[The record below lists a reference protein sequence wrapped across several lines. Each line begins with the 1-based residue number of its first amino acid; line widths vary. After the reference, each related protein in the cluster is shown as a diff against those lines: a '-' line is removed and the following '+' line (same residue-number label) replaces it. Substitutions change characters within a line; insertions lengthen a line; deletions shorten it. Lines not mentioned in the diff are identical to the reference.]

1 MQCEICGKESKGNMQ
16 LVTVD
21 HTELNACPNC
31 AKYGTEVHKP
41 TPAAATGA
49 SPRFGSVRTLQTS
62 QRRPRRDMYDTMGE
76 DIIDDYNDAIRNAR
90 LAKSWSQ
97 EELASETH
105 EKVILIKKIER
116 ADIIPE
122 DNVRA
127 KLERALNIKLTEG
140 TSSLSIDPLATGSG
154 GATLGDIVKIRHK

>member
-1 MQCEICGKESKGNMQ
+1 MQCEICGKESEGNMH

-31 AKYGTEVHKP
+31 AKYGTEVKKP
-41 TPAAATGA
+41 TPAAATGT
-49 SPRFGSVRTLQTS
+49 SPRFMGARTPQTS

-76 DIIDDYNDAIRNAR
+76 DIIDDYNDVIRNAR

-97 EELASETH
+97 EQLASEIH

-122 DNVRA
+122 DNVRT
-127 KLERALNIKLTEG
+127 KIERALSIKLTEG
-140 TSSLSIDPLATGSG
+140 TSSLSTEALTSGSG
-154 GATLGDIVKIRHK
+154 GTTLGDIVKIRHK

>member
-21 HTELNACPNC
+21 HTELNACPKC
-31 AKYGTEVHKP
+31 AKYGTEVKRP
-41 TPAAATGA
+41 APPAAAGIA
-49 SPRFGSVRTLQTS
+49 PRFGSLRALQTS
-62 QRRPRRDMYDTMGE
+62 QRKPRRDMYDTMGD
-76 DIIDDYNDAIRNAR
+76 DIIDGYNDTIRNAR

-97 EELASETH
+97 EQLASEIR

-122 DNVRA
+122 DSVRS
-127 KLERALNIKLTEG
+127 KIERALNIKLTEG
-140 TSSLSIDPLATGSG
+140 TSSLSTDTHAAGSVDL
-154 GATLGDIVKIRHK
+154 TLSDIVKIRHK